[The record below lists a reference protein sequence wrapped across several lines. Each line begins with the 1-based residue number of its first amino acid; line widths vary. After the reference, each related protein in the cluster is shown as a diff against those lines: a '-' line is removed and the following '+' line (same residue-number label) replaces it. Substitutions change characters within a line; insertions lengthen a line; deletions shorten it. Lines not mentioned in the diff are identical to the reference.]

1 MLTDEWPASSK
12 FLFCARPGAAR
23 CSHRKKTSIAVV
35 PDAATAKLQ
44 EMARGSHR
52 ESTQQVE
59 KPPIA
64 NFREC
69 CGYCKRLQDVAMLHN
84 CKTGSQRVSRPPPLN
99 SPSSILSKTPKLHF
113 SIFFATLQEPVQLQ
127 PHAHSRYT
135 SFQLKTTRFPVTMAL
150 VQEVHN
156 RVHNVCLQQVIRG
169 RSALDETLRRI
180 VAPNAGRSP
189 RTVPSAVSAGSYPNS
204 VEHSPPSLDADWI

>member
-1 MLTDEWPASSK
+1 MTDEWPASSK

-23 CSHRKKTSIAVV
+23 CSRRKKTSIAVV

-44 EMARGSHR
+44 EMVRGSHR

-69 CGYCKRLQDVAMLHN
+69 CRYCKMLQDVAMLHN

-127 PHAHSRYT
+127 PHAHSRY
-135 SFQLKTTRFPVTMAL
+135 RTMAPNVGRGQL
-150 VQEVHN
+150 ICNMKSTRLLIPKNPTRSHEAQVLRN
-156 RVHNVCLQQVIRG
+156 RIFV
-169 RSALDETLRRI
+169 DF
-180 VAPNAGRSP
+180 
-189 RTVPSAVSAGSYPNS
+189 AVSLQGAVMLFSTVTEGGRMN
-204 VEHSPPSLDADWI
+204 EHRR

>member
-59 KPPIA
+59 KTPIA

-69 CGYCKRLQDVAMLHN
+69 CRYCRMLQDVATLNN
-84 CKTGSQRVSRPPPLN
+84 CKTGSQRASRPTPLN
-99 SPSSILSKTPKLHF
+99 SPSSILSKTPKLDF
-113 SIFFATLQEPVQLQ
+113 SFFFCNVARTRAIATN
-127 PHAHSRYT
+127 AHSRYT
-135 SFQLKTTRFPVTMAL
+135 TIDLSHTNQATGEQTQMWSVVTVLRCSMTNVPYWLCKTLSDRS
-150 VQEVHN
+150 
-156 RVHNVCLQQVIRG
+156 VI
-169 RSALDETLRRI
+169 
-180 VAPNAGRSP
+180 
-189 RTVPSAVSAGSYPNS
+189 
-204 VEHSPPSLDADWI
+204 

>member
-69 CGYCKRLQDVAMLHN
+69 CRYCKMLQDVAMLHN

-127 PHAHSRYT
+127 PRLAFTTSRST
-135 SFQLKTTRFPVTMAL
+135 KPTLMKNFCSMHTLMPSTPV
-150 VQEVHN
+150 
-156 RVHNVCLQQVIRG
+156 
-169 RSALDETLRRI
+169 ALDGFIDASVAYNMLMLICRTSNAHVDTRVRRVGTESVATGTLAA
-180 VAPNAGRSP
+180 VLGP
-189 RTVPSAVSAGSYPNS
+189 TVT
-204 VEHSPPSLDADWI
+204 

>member
-69 CGYCKRLQDVAMLHN
+69 CRYCKMLQDVAMLHN

-127 PHAHSRYT
+127 PTRAFSLQNNGAQRGAWPAHLQHEVDKIAHTKEPDKITRGPGAEKSNFVDFAV
-135 SFQLKTTRFPVTMAL
+135 SFQGAVTL
-150 VQEVHN
+150 WSTLTEG
-156 RVHNVCLQQVIRG
+156 G
-169 RSALDETLRRI
+169 RMK
-180 VAPNAGRSP
+180 
-189 RTVPSAVSAGSYPNS
+189 
-204 VEHSPPSLDADWI
+204 EHRM